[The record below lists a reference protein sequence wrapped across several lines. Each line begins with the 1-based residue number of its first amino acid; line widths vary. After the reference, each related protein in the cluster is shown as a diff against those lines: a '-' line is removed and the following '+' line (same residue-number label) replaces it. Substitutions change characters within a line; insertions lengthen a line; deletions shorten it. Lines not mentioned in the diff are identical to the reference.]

1 MHISRPHSLQLLTL
15 HLLALSAA
23 QYDPVKDFCRRFG
36 HQSAVVDNKLYVDG
50 GSVNWK
56 PFTESSQNYTNTF
69 FLYSD
74 LSGEMHGM
82 PPQYATLSKNATV
95 PSVSGG
101 VLWADAVNKRL
112 YLFGGDHRQAPP
124 PARATLYGYD
134 ILHDQWDA
142 SAPADTITPTSY
154 GAGVSVAGRGEAYY
168 YGGWASNASAA
179 GWGPGPPRASSRLVR
194 YAMDANAW
202 SSLAGP
208 DAVARADG
216 AMVYIPA
223 GGAGM
228 LVYLGGSADLHG
240 NGTAA
245 PQPLDEVFLYD
256 IAGARWYAQATS
268 GHTPTARRRFCGGAT
283 WAQDQSSYNI
293 YIYGGAGFPPNT
305 TGYDD
310 IHILTI
316 PSFQWIRGADSAG
329 GNTSK
334 PFPKSMMT
342 CNVVNGGQ
350 MLVVGG
356 AFADTNATAG
366 MCDDAEDAGGQHNVA
381 LGESDVWAA
390 YQPALTT
397 YAVPPDIRAAV
408 GGQATGGATVTAP
421 ATGFDAPGL
430 SVLMTRT
437 AAVATRSPT
446 RSVSAPST
454 ELAPP
459 AASGLSVGG
468 IAGIAA
474 GGAVLV
480 VGVLAAGCC
489 CVIRHRQKHYRGPRQ
504 TGPEY
509 RRPRRCRLW
518 RITRT
523 RDRRRSRPC
532 HCRLARPSSCRP
544 TACTSSTSRCSSNTN
559 AATGGP
565 ATPTT
570 PTTSLRRP
578 SAAETLM
585 PTLTPSLLPPS
596 PLRLATHCAPDTL
609 ASAAED
615 PSPVDPRSPWV
626 KQQQQTPSTPP
637 RTPIRSPRRS
647 SGAASGS
654 RGPLPGS
661 PYFATAPLLPPVEF
675 PPYQPA

>member
-36 HQSAVVDNKLYVDG
+36 HQSAVVDNKLYIDG
-50 GSVNWK
+50 GFVNWK

-74 LSGEMHGM
+74 LSNETHGM

-101 VLWADAVNKRL
+101 LLWADAVNKRL
-112 YLFGGDHRQAPP
+112 YLYGGDHHQAPP
-124 PARATLYGYD
+124 PPRSTLYGYD

-142 SAPADTITPTSY
+142 FGSADTITPTSY

-168 YGGWASNASAA
+168 YGGWASNASVA
-179 GWGPGPPRASSRLVR
+179 GWGAGPPRASSRLVR

-208 DAVARADG
+208 DDVARADG
-216 AMVYIPA
+216 AMFYIPA
-223 GGAGM
+223 GDAGM
-228 LVYLGGSADLHG
+228 LVYFGGSADLHG
-240 NGTAA
+240 NGTAT
-245 PQPLDEVFLYD
+245 PQPLDKVFLYD
-256 IAGARWYAQATS
+256 IASAKWFAQATS
-268 GHTPTARRRFCGGAT
+268 GHAPAARRRFCGGAA

-293 YIYGGAGFPPNT
+293 
-305 TGYDD
+305 
-310 IHILTI
+310 
-316 PSFQWIRGADSAG
+316 FQWIRGADSAG
-329 GNTSK
+329 GNTSN

-356 AFADTNATAG
+356 TFTNSNATAG
-366 MCDDAEDAGGQHNVA
+366 MCDADAAGGQHNMA
-381 LGESDVWAA
+381 LGEGAVWAA

-397 YAVPPDIRAAV
+397 YAVPPVIRSAV

-421 ATGFDAPGL
+421 AIGFDAPDL
-430 SVLMTRT
+430 AVLVTRT
-437 AAVATRSPT
+437 AAVATRLPT

-454 ELAPP
+454 ESAAP

-474 GGAVLV
+474 GGAVFV
-480 VGVLAAGCC
+480 VGVLGAGCC
-489 CVIRHRQKHYRGPRQ
+489 CVIRHRQKQYQGPRQ
-504 TGPEY
+504 TGPY
-509 RRPRRCRLW
+509 GRWGQRVPTATSLPTMMHHAHTQPQTYTPVPLPPRPPVELSTDSVYQQHLSVV
-518 RITRT
+518 RIA
-523 RDRRRSRPC
+523 SRP
-532 HCRLARPSSCRP
+532 ASS
-544 TACTSSTSRCSSNTN
+544 SSNTN
-559 AATGGP
+559 AVTGGP
-565 ATPTT
+565 ATPAT

-609 ASAAED
+609 ASAADD
-615 PSPVDPRSPWV
+615 PSPIDPRSPWV
-626 KQQQQTPSTPP
+626 QQQQQTPSTPP
-637 RTPIRSPRRS
+637 RTPIRSLRRS
-647 SGAASGS
+647 SGATSGS

-675 PPYQPA
+675 PPYQPV